1 MSVKIPADQFP
12 LLFKAAKVTAYKGK
26 DDPTSRCVY
35 LHSTRAESLEE
46 PGDTDFLVA
55 TTTDG
60 SSHGQVAIEVDGQ
73 FPHPVLFDMDFVTGI
88 LSHVKTA
95 QKKMK
100 EECGKQ
106 AELTVELRLR
116 GSDSGEGE
124 TLVVQTLT
132 DGFPGEHDT
141 TSTTNTADYTDF
153 PILAVTGQLSGGNED
168 TPLDPDGLPL
178 PEGNAYVI
186 SASEAKVASGIQSVF
201 SDFQVFAFPQGHSAA
216 RRILTCG
223 PWRGSVPGPQYSAE
237 ADVDNPEN
245 PVYIPEGV
253 TEDVVATGED
263 IPKGEASAVKVT
275 RADFETLGA
284 DEDEAGEE

>member
-26 DDPTSRCVY
+26 EDPTSRCVY
-35 LHSTRAESLEE
+35 LHSTRGESMDE
-46 PGDTDFLVA
+46 PGETDYLVA

-60 SSHGQVAIEVDGQ
+60 SSHGQIAIEVDGQ
-73 FPHPVLFDMDFVTGI
+73 LPHPVLFDMDFVTGI

-116 GSDSGEGE
+116 GSEAGGE

-132 DGFPGEHDT
+132 DGFPGEYDT

-153 PILAVTGQLSGGNED
+153 PILAVTRQLEGGNE
-168 TPLDPDGLPL
+168 TDPVDSDGRPL
-178 PEGNAYVI
+178 PEGNAYVLS
-186 SASEAKVASGIQSVF
+186 SAEAKVASGIQAVLSDYHVF
-201 SDFQVFAFPQGHSAA
+201 SFPQGHAAA
-216 RRILTCG
+216 RRVLTCG
-223 PWRGSVPGPQYSAE
+223 PWRGSVPGPQYSA
-237 ADVDNPEN
+237 DDDLDTPEN
-245 PVYIPEGV
+245 PVYVPEGV
-253 TEDVVATGED
+253 AEDEVASGED
-263 IPKGEASAVKVT
+263 IPKEGASAVKNA
-275 RADFETLGA
+275 RADIETLGV
-284 DEDEAGEE
+284 DKDDAGEE